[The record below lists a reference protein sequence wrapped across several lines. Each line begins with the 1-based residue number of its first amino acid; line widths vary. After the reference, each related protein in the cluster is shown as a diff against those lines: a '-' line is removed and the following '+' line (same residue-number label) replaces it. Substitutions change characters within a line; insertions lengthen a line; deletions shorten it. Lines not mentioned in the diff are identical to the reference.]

1 MAENSPIVY
10 LVDDEPAVARALARL
25 LRFSGFSTSTYNSP
39 ADFLAEHDP
48 ERPGCIVLDLSM
60 PGMSGLALQKMLAE
74 RKLAAPPH
82 PIVFL
87 TGRADVPTSVE
98 AMKSGAVDFLTKPV
112 DDRTLIEAVRS
123 AIERDR
129 QARAERHAN
138 RNSFERLATLTPRER
153 EVLAQ
158 VATGRLNKQIAQEL
172 GTTEKTIKVHRARV
186 MSKMGAA
193 SLADLVRIADRCGV
207 RP

>member
-1 MAENSPIVY
+1 MAENFPIVY

-25 LRFSGFSTSTYNSP
+25 LRFSGFPTCTYSSP

-48 ERPGCIVLDLSM
+48 ERPGCIVLDLSL
-60 PGMSGLALQKMLAE
+60 PGMSGLALQKVLAE
-74 RKLAAPPH
+74 RKGNAPPH
-82 PIVFL
+82 PVVFL

-112 DDRTLIEAVRS
+112 DDRALIDAVRA
-123 AIERDR
+123 AIDKDQRARTERY
-129 QARAERHAN
+129 AN
-138 RNSFERLATLTPRER
+138 RESFERLATLTPRER

-158 VATGRLNKQIAQEL
+158 VATGKLNKQIAQEL
-172 GTTEKTIKVHRARV
+172 GTSEKTIKVHRARV

-207 RP
+207 QP